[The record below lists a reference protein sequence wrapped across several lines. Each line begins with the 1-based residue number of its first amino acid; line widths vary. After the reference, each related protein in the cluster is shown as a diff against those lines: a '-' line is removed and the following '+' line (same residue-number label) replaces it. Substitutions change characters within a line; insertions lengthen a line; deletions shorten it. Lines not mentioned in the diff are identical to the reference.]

1 MSKSPASTA
10 HYRPETRLVHSGTL
24 RSQYGET
31 SEALFLTQGYVY
43 NSAEECE
50 ARFKGEDPGFIYSR
64 YSNPTISMF
73 ERRMIELE
81 GAEAA
86 RSAATGMAAV
96 TTAILAP
103 LKAGDHVVASRALFG
118 SCLYVIQD
126 LLPRYGIETT
136 LVDGLDLDQWQRAMR
151 PNTKT
156 FFLESPTNPTLDV
169 LDIPGIAEIA
179 HSGGARLVV
188 DNVFATPIWQSPL
201 ALGADVVVYSATK
214 HIDGQGRCLGGIIL
228 SSEAFIAEHIHN
240 FMRQT
245 GPSISP
251 FNAWVLLKGLETLG
265 VRVRA
270 QTETAARIAD
280 VLASHPKI
288 SRLVYPGR
296 ADHPQAA
303 SREEADARRLDA
315 GRLRGQ
321 GRQAGGVPRAQRAQA
336 CEDLEQS
343 RRCQEP
349 RHASGDHDASAPQA
363 GGPRRARHQRGLHP
377 LLGGAR
383 ACGRSD
389 RGSDRGAGE
398 GVRRL
403 RLGVGWAKRLVRR
416 SSKSE
421 GGSVPTIHDHIADRW
436 WARRAKSAPL
446 PTLRH
451 RAYIG
456 RYVRTSAGT
465 LTPSLIWPT
474 ERMMSSPRSWAKQA

>member
-1 MSKSPASTA
+1 MSKSPASTT

-64 YSNPTISMF
+64 YSNPTIAMF

-126 LLPRYGIETT
+126 LLPRYGIEAT
-136 LVDGLDLDQWQRAMR
+136 LVDGADLDQWQRAVR

-270 QTETAARIAD
+270 QTDTAARIAD

-288 SRLVYPGR
+288 ARLVYPGR
-296 ADHPQAA
+296 EDHPQAA
-303 SREEADARRLDA
+303 LVKKQMRGGSTLVGFEVKGGKAAAFRVLNELKLAKISNNLGDAKSLVTHPATTTHQRLKPEVRAELGIGEGFIRFSAGLEHADDLI
-315 GRLRGQ
+315 
-321 GRQAGGVPRAQRAQA
+321 
-336 CEDLEQS
+336 EDLTAALEK
-343 RRCQEP
+343 
-349 RHASGDHDASAPQA
+349 A
-363 GGPRRARHQRGLHP
+363 
-377 LLGGAR
+377 
-383 ACGRSD
+383 
-389 RGSDRGAGE
+389 
-398 GVRRL
+398 
-403 RLGVGWAKRLVRR
+403 
-416 SSKSE
+416 
-421 GGSVPTIHDHIADRW
+421 
-436 WARRAKSAPL
+436 
-446 PTLRH
+446 
-451 RAYIG
+451 
-456 RYVRTSAGT
+456 
-465 LTPSLIWPT
+465 
-474 ERMMSSPRSWAKQA
+474 

>member
-1 MSKSPASTA
+1 MSKSTA
-10 HYRPETRLVHSGTL
+10 TYRPETRLVHSGTL

-64 YSNPTISMF
+64 YSNPTIAMF

-136 LVDGLDLDQWQRAMR
+136 LVDGLDLDQWQRALR

-179 HSGGARLVV
+179 HKGGARLVV

-270 QTETAARIAD
+270 QTDTAARIAE

-303 SREEADARRLDA
+303 LVKKQMRGGSTLIGFEVKGGKAAAFRVLNELKLAKISNNLGDAKSLVTHPATTTHQRLKPEDRAALGISEGFIRLSA
-315 GRLRGQ
+315 GLEH
-321 GRQAGGVPRAQRAQA
+321 PDDLI
-336 CEDLEQS
+336 EDLTAALEK
-343 RRCQEP
+343 
-349 RHASGDHDASAPQA
+349 A
-363 GGPRRARHQRGLHP
+363 
-377 LLGGAR
+377 
-383 ACGRSD
+383 
-389 RGSDRGAGE
+389 
-398 GVRRL
+398 
-403 RLGVGWAKRLVRR
+403 
-416 SSKSE
+416 
-421 GGSVPTIHDHIADRW
+421 
-436 WARRAKSAPL
+436 
-446 PTLRH
+446 
-451 RAYIG
+451 
-456 RYVRTSAGT
+456 
-465 LTPSLIWPT
+465 
-474 ERMMSSPRSWAKQA
+474 

>member
-1 MSKSPASTA
+1 MSKSPAN
-10 HYRPETRLVHSGTL
+10 YRPETRLVHSGTL

-31 SEALFLTQGYVY
+31 SESLFLTQGYVY
-43 NSAEECE
+43 GSAEECE

-64 YSNPTISMF
+64 YSNPTIAMF

-118 SCLYVIQD
+118 SCLYVVQD

-136 LVDGLDLDQWQRAMR
+136 LVDGLDLDQWQRALK

-169 LDIPGIAEIA
+169 LDIPAIAEIA
-179 HSGGARLVV
+179 HKGGARLVV

-270 QTETAARIAD
+270 QTDTAARVAE

-303 SREEADARRLDA
+303 LVKKQMRGGSTLVGFEVKGGKAAAFRVLNALKLAKISNNLGDAKSLVTHPATTTHQRLKPEDRAALGISEGFIRFSTGLEHADDLI
-315 GRLRGQ
+315 
-321 GRQAGGVPRAQRAQA
+321 
-336 CEDLEQS
+336 EDLTAALEK
-343 RRCQEP
+343 
-349 RHASGDHDASAPQA
+349 A
-363 GGPRRARHQRGLHP
+363 
-377 LLGGAR
+377 
-383 ACGRSD
+383 
-389 RGSDRGAGE
+389 
-398 GVRRL
+398 
-403 RLGVGWAKRLVRR
+403 
-416 SSKSE
+416 
-421 GGSVPTIHDHIADRW
+421 
-436 WARRAKSAPL
+436 
-446 PTLRH
+446 
-451 RAYIG
+451 
-456 RYVRTSAGT
+456 
-465 LTPSLIWPT
+465 
-474 ERMMSSPRSWAKQA
+474 